1 MNDVLRVPAAID
13 WETGLTEAQR
23 AHLKILL
30 DRDRNTPAPSA
41 AENLEALEQDA
52 RAGRDQKIDL
62 RVAPDEKVAWAEAA
76 RVRKMS
82 TSDWIRSVL
91 NLAAREVLVAEGG

>member
-1 MNDVLRVPAAID
+1 VNDVLRVPAAID
-13 WETGLTEAQR
+13 WGTGLTEAQR
-23 AHLKILL
+23 GHLHRLL
-30 DRDRNTPAPSA
+30 ERDRDAPAPSA

-76 RVRKMS
+76 RARKMS
-82 TSDWIRSVL
+82 TSDWMRSVL
-91 NLAAREVLVAEGG
+91 NLAAREVLVEGE